1 MPPNSAITPPSYIF
15 RLAYYANPTVFCH
28 DRNNSKQQS
37 LGYNIAEAYSPGFRK
52 HFDANVNIIGSV
64 LNHVRTIKSTLTKGH
79 FIFSQIQ

>member
-1 MPPNSAITPPSYIF
+1 MLTQQYFVMTETIPNNKALVIT
-15 RLAYYANPTVFCH
+15 LH
-28 DRNNSKQQS
+28 
-37 LGYNIAEAYSPGFRK
+37 EAYSPGFRK